1 MSETTTSTVSKPNDI
16 SNVLK
21 GSQDVI
27 DAAVSTVTET
37 RKTQEILKHN
47 ISVTDKKVGDHNADP
62 ESHAD
67 IRTQLEEMPAMISD
81 PEISGPNSIETGT
94 EGTWNLA
101 SSPSPAYTGIITIA
115 KFKVYDSKGQEI
127 DELKAVEGSADFV
140 HTFTGERNEQIY
152 FQVQAV
158 GGVKTVPEA
167 YTSKRAIQNL
177 TITQHLP
184 PDMSGMTCTIPSN
197 ITEGHVYPFRI
208 ANIVDLDGDLE
219 NVTISCTDP
228 HLTFN
233 ETTIQLNTD
242 YTLTVD
248 EGHNGPAEIT
258 ITFTAHDTWGL
269 SATKNVRVHLNAVPV
284 VSGFGHT
291 FPTYPNP
298 NSNYTFKVFGATDP
312 DGEANNLRVKFSSEQ
327 SITFTKSEDVALNE
341 DVTAIIGD
349 ITPNTPVTIT
359 ATVVDPDDGQASAT
373 ISSVINSVPVMTNFV
388 ATQQYTVWPL
398 NVTGTISF
406 AGATDPNGEAI
417 TYSLVNSYPS
427 ELTFSKTSGIAENEV
442 INVTISSSAVRGQSY
457 IIPVTATDASQ
468 GSATANVT
476 IKINSLPDVT
486 NLACTL
492 ATYLVPGKMVEGSV
506 SGATDIDGQNVT
518 YTVTSDNPNV
528 ILGNATNI
536 AAGAAFSITP
546 PSEADLARGD
556 SFNLI
561 FTVSDGFE
569 TSTRTIA
576 YYQNRLVDASSIV
589 TTLPSSIQGGA
600 EHAVNFSISGGSDA
614 DGHTFTY
621 NITNLPIGVSVSKST
636 GITAGESIK
645 LTATKV
651 AADTPLSF
659 VITATDSL
667 GEVSITSQTIPF
679 TVTIITVTAPPT
691 ITSPV
696 DGAKLEYDDGVDMA
710 WSAFATMI
718 DTDNDHAYPWN

>member
-1 MSETTTSTVSKPNDI
+1 MSETTPSTVSKPSDI
-16 SNVLK
+16 NNILK
-21 GSQDVI
+21 GSQEVI

-37 RKTQEILKHN
+37 RKTQEILKYN
-47 ISVTDKKVGDHNADP
+47 ISITDQKVSDHNASP
-62 ESHAD
+62 ESHED
-67 IRTQLEEMPAMISD
+67 IRIQLADMPKVITD
-81 PEISGPNSIETGT
+81 PVISGPNSIETGT

-101 SSPSPAYTGIITIA
+101 SSPSPLYTGTISIT
-115 KFKVYDSKGQEI
+115 KFTVYDAKGQKI
-127 DELKAVEGSADFV
+127 TDIPTSDGSANFV
-140 HTFTGERNEQIY
+140 HTFTGKRNEQTY

-158 GGVKTVPEA
+158 GGINSAPEA
-167 YTSKRAIQNL
+167 YTSNRATQNF

-184 PDMSGMTCTIPSN
+184 PDMSGMSCTIPSN
-197 ITEGHVYPFRI
+197 ITEGHVYSFRI

-228 HLTFN
+228 HLTFS
-233 ETTIQLNTD
+233 ETTVQLNTD

-248 EGHNGPAEIT
+248 EGYNGPADIT
-258 ITFTAHDTWGL
+258 ITFTAHDTLGL
-269 SATKNVRVHLNAVPV
+269 SATKSIKVHLNAIPV

-312 DGEANNLRVKFSSEQ
+312 DGETENLTCRFSSEQ
-327 SITFTKSEDVALNE
+327 PITFSKSEGVKLNE

-349 ITPNTPVTIT
+349 IAANTPITI
-359 ATVVDPDDGQASAT
+359 AVTVVDPADGQASTT
-373 ISSVINSVPVMTNFV
+373 ISSVINSVPVMTGFI

-406 AGATDPNGEAI
+406 SGATDINGEAI
-417 TYSLVNSYPS
+417 TYSLVNNYPS
-427 ELTFSKTSGIAENEV
+427 ELTFSKTSGITENEV
-442 INVTISSSAVRGQSY
+442 VNVTISSSAVRGQSY

-492 ATYLVPGKMVEGSV
+492 DTYLIPGKMVEGSV
-506 SGATDIDGQNVT
+506 SGATDVDGQNVT

-536 AAGAAFSITP
+536 AAGAAFSVTP
-546 PSEADLARGD
+546 PSEEDLARGD

-589 TTLPSSIQGGA
+589 TTLPTSVQGGA
-600 EHAVNFSISGGSDA
+600 EHAVQFTISGGSDA
-614 DGHTFTY
+614 DGHDFTY
-621 NITNLPIGVSVSKST
+621 NITGLPAGVSVSKDT
-636 GITAGESIK
+636 GIAAGESVK

-651 AADTPLSF
+651 ATDTPMSF
-659 VITATDSL
+659 TITATDSL
-667 GEVSITSQTIPF
+667 GEVSTTSQTISF
-679 TVTIITVTAPPT
+679 TVVIITVTAPPT
-691 ITSPV
+691 ITAPV

-710 WSAFATMI
+710 WTEFATMI

>member
-1 MSETTTSTVSKPNDI
+1 MSETTPSTVSKPSDI
-16 SNVLK
+16 SNILK

-37 RKTQEILKHN
+37 RKTQEILKYN
-47 ISVTDKKVGDHNADP
+47 ISITDQKVGDHNASP
-62 ESHAD
+62 KSHED
-67 IRTQLEEMPAMISD
+67 IRIQLADVPKVITD
-81 PEISGPNSIETGT
+81 PVISGPNSIETGT

-101 SSPSPAYTGIITIA
+101 SSPSPLYTGTISVT
-115 KFKVYDSKGQEI
+115 KFTVYDAKGQKITEI
-127 DELKAVEGSADFV
+127 PAAAGSANFV
-140 HTFTGERNEQIY
+140 HTFTGERNEQTH
-152 FQVQAV
+152 FRVQAV
-158 GGVKTVPEA
+158 GGITSAPEA
-167 YTSKRAIQNL
+167 YNSNPTTKNI

-184 PDMSGMTCTIPSN
+184 PDMSGMSCTIPSI
-197 ITEGHVYPFRI
+197 ITEGHVYSFRI
-208 ANIVDLDGDLE
+208 ANIVDMDGDLE

-228 HLTFN
+228 HLTFS

-248 EGHNGPAEIT
+248 KGYNGPADIT

-269 SATKNVRVHLNAVPV
+269 SATKSIQVHLNAIPV
-284 VSGFGHT
+284 VSGLGHT

-298 NSNYTFKVFGATDP
+298 NSSYTFKVFGATDP
-312 DGEANNLRVKFSSEQ
+312 DGETENLTCKFSSKQ
-327 SITFTKSEDVALNE
+327 PITFSKSEGVKLNE

-349 ITPNTPVTIT
+349 IAANTPITIT

-373 ISSVINSVPVMTNFV
+373 ISSVINSVPVMTGFV

-406 AGATDPNGEAI
+406 AGATDLNGEAI
-417 TYSLVNSYPS
+417 VYSLVNNYPS

-468 GSATANVT
+468 GSATANIT
-476 IKINSLPDVT
+476 IKINSLPDVS

-506 SGATDIDGQNVT
+506 SGATDVDGQNVT

-528 ILGNATNI
+528 ILSNATNI
-536 AAGAAFSITP
+536 AAGAAFSVTP
-546 PSEADLARGD
+546 PREADLARGD

-576 YYQNRLVDASSIV
+576 YYQNRLVDTSSIT
-589 TTLPSSIQGGA
+589 TTLPASIQGGA
-600 EHAVNFSISGGSDA
+600 EHAVRFTISGGSDA
-614 DGHTFTY
+614 DGHAFTY
-621 NITNLPIGVSVSKST
+621 NITNLPARVTVSKST
-636 GITAGESIK
+636 GIAAGESIN

-651 AADTPLSF
+651 ATNTPMSF
-659 VITATDSL
+659 TITATDSL
-667 GEVSITSQTIPF
+667 GEVSTTSKTISF
-679 TVTIITVTAPPT
+679 TVAIITVTAPPT

-696 DGAKLEYDDGVDMA
+696 NGAELKYDDGVNMT
-710 WSAFATMI
+710 WTKLATMI
-718 DTDNDHAYPWN
+718 DTDNDHVYPWN